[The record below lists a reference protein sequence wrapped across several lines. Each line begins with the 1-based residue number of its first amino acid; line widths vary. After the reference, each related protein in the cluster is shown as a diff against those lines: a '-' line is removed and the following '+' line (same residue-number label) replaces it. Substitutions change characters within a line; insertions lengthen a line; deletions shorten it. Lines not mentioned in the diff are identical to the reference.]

1 MFTTDADSLAAS
13 PMAEPLGSARDRPL
27 GSAPLDEARDK
38 RDRPVRL
45 DLNFLP
51 ERYRGPRLRLSTLR
65 PWLFLASFALLLIPS
80 IQLMSR
86 HLGESAA
93 VHSAFGAVSAELEAY
108 QPLADERS
116 ALEGRI
122 SSAQSQASAIEAAYQ
137 IINIHRVTW
146 SDLVP
151 RILAAVPDG
160 LALTLVNHSAEEV
173 ILEGL
178 ATEYGLPSAFADN
191 LQDLPDFSAVSIQSV
206 QLLLP
211 EEQPAVELEAEGETP
226 AEPPVLYKFQI
237 TLQFPAIEGPEAQ
250 PETQE

>member
-13 PMAEPLGSARDRPL
+13 PMAEPLGSARDRPI
-27 GSAPLDEARDK
+27 
-38 RDRPVRL
+38 RL

-51 ERYRGPRLRLSTLR
+51 ERYRGPRLRLSVLR
-65 PWLFLASFALLLIPS
+65 PWLFLVGFGLLLIPS

-86 HLGESAA
+86 HLGALAA
-93 VHSAFGAVSAELEAY
+93 VQSAFEMVSAELEAY
-108 QPLADERS
+108 QPLADER
-116 ALEGRI
+116 AELEARI
-122 SSAQSQASAIEAAYQ
+122 SSAEAQASAIEAAYQ

-160 LALTLVNHSAEEV
+160 LALALVTHSAEEV

-178 ATEYGLPSAFADN
+178 ATEYGLPSAFAES
-191 LQDLPDFSAVSIQSV
+191 LEELPDFSAVIIQSV

-211 EEQPAVELEAEGETP
+211 EEEPAVELEAEGETP

-237 TLQFPAIEGPEAQ
+237 TLQFPAIEVPEPQPEAQ
-250 PETQE
+250 E

>member
-38 RDRPVRL
+38 RDGPIRL

-51 ERYRGPRLRLSTLR
+51 ERYRGPRLRLSVLR
-65 PWLFLASFALLLIPS
+65 PWLFLVSFALLLIPS
-80 IQLMSR
+80 IQLIAR
-86 HLGESAA
+86 HLGELAA
-93 VHSAFGAVSAELEAY
+93 VQSAFETVSAELEGY
-108 QPLADERS
+108 QPLAEERAS
-116 ALEGRI
+116 LEGRVA
-122 SSAQSQASAIEAAYQ
+122 SADAQANAIEAAYQ

-178 ATEYGLPSAFADN
+178 AAEYRLPSAFADN
-191 LQDLPDFSAVSIQSV
+191 LQDLPDFSAVIIQSV
-206 QLLLP
+206 LLLLP
-211 EEQPAVELEAEGETP
+211 EEQPPVDLEAEGETP

-237 TLQFPAIEGPEAQ
+237 TLQFPAIGVPEAQ

>member
-1 MFTTDADSLAAS
+1 
-13 PMAEPLGSARDRPL
+13 MAEPLGSARDRPI
-27 GSAPLDEARDK
+27 
-38 RDRPVRL
+38 RL

-51 ERYRGPRLRLSTLR
+51 ERYRGPRVRLSVLR
-65 PWLFLASFALLLIPS
+65 PWLFLTGFALLLIPS
-80 IQLMSR
+80 IQLIVR
-86 HLGESAA
+86 HLGSLAA
-93 VHSAFGAVSAELEAY
+93 VQSAFETVSAELEAY
-108 QPLADERS
+108 QPLADERA

-122 SSAQSQASAIEAAYQ
+122 SSAEGQASAIEAAYQ

-160 LALTLVNHSAEEV
+160 LALTLVNHSAEQV

-178 ATEYGLPSAFADN
+178 AAEYRLPSAFADN
-191 LQDLPDFSAVSIQSV
+191 LQDLPDFSTVSIQSV

-226 AEPPVLYKFQI
+226 AEPPLLYKFQI
-237 TLQFPAIEGPEAQ
+237 ILQFPAVEGPEPQ
-250 PETQE
+250 PGTQE

>member
-1 MFTTDADSLAAS
+1 MFANDTESLATS
-13 PMAEPLGSARDRPL
+13 PMAEPI
-27 GSAPLDEARDK
+27 
-38 RDRPVRL
+38 RL

-51 ERYRGPRLRLSTLR
+51 ERYRGPRLRLSVLR
-65 PWLFLASFALLLIPS
+65 PWLFLLSFALLLIPS

-86 HLGESAA
+86 HLGALA
-93 VHSAFGAVSAELEAY
+93 TIQSAFETVSAELDTY
-108 QPLADERS
+108 QPLADERA

-122 SSAQSQASAIEAAYQ
+122 SSAGAQASAIEAAYQ

-151 RILAAVPDG
+151 HILAAVPDG
-160 LALTLVNHSAEEV
+160 LTLTLVNHSAEEV

-191 LQDLPDFSAVSIQSV
+191 LQALPDFRAVIIQSV

-211 EEQPAVELEAEGETP
+211 EEQPAVALEAEGESP

-237 TLQFPAIEGPEAQ
+237 TLHFPVADVPEAQ

>member
-27 GSAPLDEARDK
+27 GSA
-38 RDRPVRL
+38 RDRPIRL

-51 ERYRGPRLRLSTLR
+51 ERYRGPRLRLSVLR
-65 PWLFLASFALLLIPS
+65 PWLFLVSFVLLLIPS
-80 IQLMSR
+80 IQLISR
-86 HLGESAA
+86 HLGALAA
-93 VHSAFGAVSAELEAY
+93 VQSAFGAVSAELEAY
-108 QPLADERS
+108 QPLADER
-116 ALEGRI
+116 AELEGRI
-122 SSAQSQASAIEAAYQ
+122 SSAEGQASAIEAAYQ

-173 ILEGL
+173 LLEGL
-178 ATEYGLPSAFADN
+178 ATEYGLPSAFADE
-191 LQDLPDFSAVSIQSV
+191 LAELPDFSAVIIQSV

-237 TLQFPAIEGPEAQ
+237 TLQFPAIGVPEAQ
-250 PETQE
+250 SETQE